1 MTVLCIIIAA
11 LAITVI
17 ALICHIQFMKIEVD
31 YARGMAKIYKESYEG
46 EQESFKNMSKLATE
60 AIENGIKANS
70 YYDYEHYK
78 VITMLEGIKYA
89 EHFLKP
95 RKRREM
101 WHRMS
106 VKPYDVWKK
115 QQEELKEMQA
125 LKEKLDNE

>member
-17 ALICHIQFMKIEVD
+17 ALIMHIQFLKIEVK
-31 YARGMAKIYKESYEG
+31 YAKDLSKINEKAYKE
-46 EQESFKNMSKLATE
+46 EQEAFKNMSKLAEQCNQE
-60 AIENGIKANS
+60 AKTVLS
-70 YYDYEHYK
+70 HYHYEHYK
-78 VITMLEGIKYA
+78 VLTMLEGIKYA

-106 VKPYDVWKK
+106 VKSYDVWKAE
-115 QQEELKEMQA
+115 QDKEN
-125 LKEKLDNE
+125 KE

>member
-1 MTVLCIIIAA
+1 MTVLYIIIAA

-17 ALICHIQFMKIEVD
+17 ALIMHIQFLKIEVN
-31 YARGMAKIYKESYEG
+31 YARDMAKLYKESYES
-46 EQESFKNMSKLATE
+46 EQKSFKDISNLATE
-60 AIENGIKANS
+60 TIEECKKAHS

-78 VITMLEGIKYA
+78 VMTMLEGITYA

-106 VKPYDVWKK
+106 VKSYDVWRAE
-115 QQEELKEMQA
+115 QDKEN
-125 LKEKLDNE
+125 KE

>member
-11 LAITVI
+11 LVITVL
-17 ALICHIQFMKIEVD
+17 ALICRIQYMKIEVD
-31 YARGMAKIYKESYEG
+31 YARGMAKLYKESYEG
-46 EQESFKNMSKLATE
+46 EQESFKNMSNLATE

-106 VKPYDVWKK
+106 VKTYDVWKAE
-115 QQEELKEMQA
+115 QDKEN
-125 LKEKLDNE
+125 KE

>member
-17 ALICHIQFMKIEVD
+17 ALIMHIQILKIEVD
-31 YARGMAKIYKESYEG
+31 YARSMAKLYKESYES
-46 EQESFKNMSKLATE
+46 EQESYKKMDKIATE
-60 AIENGIKANS
+60 AIDNGIKANS

-78 VITMLEGIKYA
+78 VMTMLEGIKYA

-101 WHRMS
+101 WHRMA
-106 VKPYDVWKK
+106 VKSYDVWKAE
-115 QQEELKEMQA
+115 QDKEN
-125 LKEKLDNE
+125 KE